1 MFTVT
6 AQKSCFE
13 DDLVKIRSAYVTL
26 AYSSFED
33 DTLE

>member
-13 DDLVKIRSAYVTL
+13 DDLVKIRSAYV